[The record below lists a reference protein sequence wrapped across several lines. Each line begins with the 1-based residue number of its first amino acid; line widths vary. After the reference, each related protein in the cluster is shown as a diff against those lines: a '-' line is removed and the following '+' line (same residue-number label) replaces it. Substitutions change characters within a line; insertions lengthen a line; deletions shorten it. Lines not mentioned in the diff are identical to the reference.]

1 MGKIAAAAVTAALFG
16 TVVRRGSP
24 ELALLLT
31 VTAGVWILTAVLDG
45 LGAAAAMAER
55 LAQLAQMDAAVAGPV
70 LADGPVFG
78 RPDGRGGK
86 PGGGGAIDGGGGG
99 TGRAEPVFADDG
111 GVPAV
116 LHRRAVYKTAEKRV
130 CFR

>member
-1 MGKIAAAAVTAALFG
+1 MEVRGKIAAAAVTAALFG

-70 LADGPVFG
+70 LKTVVVALVT
-78 RPDGRGGK
+78 RITAELCRGAGE
-86 PGGGGAIDGGGGG
+86 GGLAAFVETAG
-99 TGRAEPVFADDG
+99 TILALTAALPLMA
-111 GVPAV
+111 AV
-116 LHRRAVYKTAEKRV
+116 LTMLEELLW
-130 CFR
+130 

>member
-1 MGKIAAAAVTAALFG
+1 MEVMGKIAAAAVTAALFG
-16 TVVRRGSP
+16 TVVRRGAP

-70 LADGPVFG
+70 LKTVVVALVT
-78 RPDGRGGK
+78 RITAEICRGAGE
-86 PGGGGAIDGGGGG
+86 GGLAAFVETAG
-99 TGRAEPVFADDG
+99 TILALTAALPLMA
-111 GVPAV
+111 AV
-116 LHRRAVYKTAEKRV
+116 LSMLEELLW
-130 CFR
+130 

>member
-1 MGKIAAAAVTAALFG
+1 MEVMGKIAAAAVTAALFG

-70 LADGPVFG
+70 LKTVVVALVT
-78 RPDGRGGK
+78 RITAEICRGAGE
-86 PGGGGAIDGGGGG
+86 GGLAAFVETAG
-99 TGRAEPVFADDG
+99 TILALTAALPLMA
-111 GVPAV
+111 AV
-116 LHRRAVYKTAEKRV
+116 LTMLEELLW
-130 CFR
+130 

>member
-70 LADGPVFG
+70 LKTVVVALVT
-78 RPDGRGGK
+78 RITAEICRGAGE
-86 PGGGGAIDGGGGG
+86 GGLAAFVETAG
-99 TGRAEPVFADDG
+99 TILALTAALPLMA
-111 GVPAV
+111 AV
-116 LHRRAVYKTAEKRV
+116 LTMLEDLLW
-130 CFR
+130 

>member
-31 VTAGVWILTAVLDG
+31 VTAGIWILTAVLDG

-70 LADGPVFG
+70 LKTVVVALVT
-78 RPDGRGGK
+78 RITAEICRGAGE
-86 PGGGGAIDGGGGG
+86 GGLAAFVETAG
-99 TGRAEPVFADDG
+99 TILALTAALPLMA
-111 GVPAV
+111 AV
-116 LHRRAVYKTAEKRV
+116 LTMLEELLW
-130 CFR
+130 

>member
-1 MGKIAAAAVTAALFG
+1 MEVMGKIAAAAVTAALFG

-70 LADGPVFG
+70 LKTVVVALVT
-78 RPDGRGGK
+78 RITAEICRGAGE
-86 PGGGGAIDGGGGG
+86 GGLAAFVETAG
-99 TGRAEPVFADDG
+99 TILALTAALPLMA
-111 GVPAV
+111 AV
-116 LHRRAVYKTAEKRV
+116 LTMLEELLG
-130 CFR
+130 

>member
-45 LGAAAAMAER
+45 L
-55 LAQLAQMDAAVAGPV
+55 
-70 LADGPVFG
+70 
-78 RPDGRGGK
+78 
-86 PGGGGAIDGGGGG
+86 
-99 TGRAEPVFADDG
+99 
-111 GVPAV
+111 
-116 LHRRAVYKTAEKRV
+116 
-130 CFR
+130 

>member
-16 TVVRRGSP
+16 TVVRRGAP

-70 LADGPVFG
+70 LKTVVVALVT
-78 RPDGRGGK
+78 RITAEICRGAGE
-86 PGGGGAIDGGGGG
+86 GGLAAFVETAG
-99 TGRAEPVFADDG
+99 TILALTAALPLMA
-111 GVPAV
+111 AV
-116 LHRRAVYKTAEKRV
+116 LTMLEELLW
-130 CFR
+130 

>member
-16 TVVRRGSP
+16 TVVRRGAP
-24 ELALLLT
+24 ELALMLT

-70 LADGPVFG
+70 LKTVVVALVT
-78 RPDGRGGK
+78 RITAEICRGAGE
-86 PGGGGAIDGGGGG
+86 GGLAAFVETAG
-99 TGRAEPVFADDG
+99 TILALTAALPLMA
-111 GVPAV
+111 AV
-116 LHRRAVYKTAEKRV
+116 LTMLEELLW
-130 CFR
+130 

>member
-1 MGKIAAAAVTAALFG
+1 MEVMGKIAAAAVTAALFG
-16 TVVRRGSP
+16 TVVRRGAP

-70 LADGPVFG
+70 LKTVVVALVT
-78 RPDGRGGK
+78 RITAELCRGAGE
-86 PGGGGAIDGGGGG
+86 GGLAAFVETAG
-99 TGRAEPVFADDG
+99 TILALTAALPLMA
-111 GVPAV
+111 AV
-116 LHRRAVYKTAEKRV
+116 LTMLEELLW
-130 CFR
+130 

>member
-16 TVVRRGSP
+16 TVVRRGAP

-70 LADGPVFG
+70 LKTVVVALVT
-78 RPDGRGGK
+78 RITAEICRGAGE
-86 PGGGGAIDGGGGG
+86 GGLAAFVETAG
-99 TGRAEPVFADDG
+99 TILALTAALPLRA
-111 GVPAV
+111 AV
-116 LHRRAVYKTAEKRV
+116 LTMLEELLW
-130 CFR
+130 

>member
-16 TVVRRGSP
+16 TVVRRDSP

-70 LADGPVFG
+70 LKTVVVALVT
-78 RPDGRGGK
+78 RITAEICRGAGE
-86 PGGGGAIDGGGGG
+86 GGLAAFVETAG
-99 TGRAEPVFADDG
+99 TILALTAALPLMA
-111 GVPAV
+111 AV
-116 LHRRAVYKTAEKRV
+116 LTMLEELLW
-130 CFR
+130 

>member
-1 MGKIAAAAVTAALFG
+1 MEVMGKIAAAAVTAALFG
-16 TVVRRGSP
+16 TVVRRGAP

-70 LADGPVFG
+70 LKTVVVALVT
-78 RPDGRGGK
+78 RITAEICRGAGE
-86 PGGGGAIDGGGGG
+86 GGLAAFVETAG
-99 TGRAEPVFADDG
+99 TILALTAALPLMA
-111 GVPAV
+111 AV
-116 LHRRAVYKTAEKRV
+116 LTILEELLW
-130 CFR
+130 

>member
-16 TVVRRGSP
+16 TVVRRGAP

-55 LAQLAQMDAAVAGPV
+55 LAQLAQMDAAVAGRGV
-70 LADGPVFG
+70 KTVGVARGTRSTAEV
-78 RPDGRGGK
+78 GRGAGE
-86 PGGGGAIDGGGGG
+86 GGLAAFVETAG
-99 TGRAEPVFADDG
+99 TILALTAALPLMA
-111 GVPAV
+111 AV
-116 LHRRAVYKTAEKRV
+116 LTMLEELLW
-130 CFR
+130 

>member
-1 MGKIAAAAVTAALFG
+1 MEVMGKIAAAAVTAALFG

-31 VTAGVWILTAVLDG
+31 VTAGIWILTAVLDG

-70 LADGPVFG
+70 LKTVVVALVT
-78 RPDGRGGK
+78 RITAEICRGAGE
-86 PGGGGAIDGGGGG
+86 GGLAAFVETAG
-99 TGRAEPVFADDG
+99 TILALTAALPLMA
-111 GVPAV
+111 AV
-116 LHRRAVYKTAEKRV
+116 LTMLEELLW
-130 CFR
+130 

>member
-1 MGKIAAAAVTAALFG
+1 MEVMGKIAAAAVTAALFG

-70 LADGPVFG
+70 LKTVVVALVT
-78 RPDGRGGK
+78 RITSEICRGAGE
-86 PGGGGAIDGGGGG
+86 GGLAAFVETAG
-99 TGRAEPVFADDG
+99 TILALTAALPLMA
-111 GVPAV
+111 AV
-116 LHRRAVYKTAEKRV
+116 LTMLEELLW
-130 CFR
+130 

>member
-16 TVVRRGSP
+16 TVVRRGAP

-31 VTAGVWILTAVLDG
+31 VTAGVWILSAVLDG

-70 LADGPVFG
+70 LKTVVVALVT
-78 RPDGRGGK
+78 RITAEICRGAGE
-86 PGGGGAIDGGGGG
+86 GGLAAFVETAG
-99 TGRAEPVFADDG
+99 TILALTAALPLMA
-111 GVPAV
+111 AV
-116 LHRRAVYKTAEKRV
+116 LTMLEELLW
-130 CFR
+130 

>member
-1 MGKIAAAAVTAALFG
+1 MEVMGKIAAAAVTAALFG
-16 TVVRRGSP
+16 TVVRRGAP

-70 LADGPVFG
+70 LKTVVVALVT
-78 RPDGRGGK
+78 RITAEICRGAGE
-86 PGGGGAIDGGGGG
+86 GGLAAFVETAG
-99 TGRAEPVFADDG
+99 TILALTAALPLMA
-111 GVPAV
+111 AV
-116 LHRRAVYKTAEKRV
+116 LTMLEELLW
-130 CFR
+130 

>member
-55 LAQLAQMDAAVAGPV
+55 LAQLAQLDAATVGPV
-70 LADGPVFG
+70 LKTVVVALVT
-78 RPDGRGGK
+78 RITAEICRGAGE
-86 PGGGGAIDGGGGG
+86 GGLAAFVETAG
-99 TGRAEPVFADDG
+99 TILALTAALPLMA
-111 GVPAV
+111 AV
-116 LHRRAVYKTAEKRV
+116 LTMLEELLW
-130 CFR
+130 

>member
-70 LADGPVFG
+70 LKTVVVALVT
-78 RPDGRGGK
+78 RITAELCRGAGE
-86 PGGGGAIDGGGGG
+86 GGLAAFVETAG
-99 TGRAEPVFADDG
+99 TILALTAALPLMA
-111 GVPAV
+111 AV
-116 LHRRAVYKTAEKRV
+116 LTMLEELLW
-130 CFR
+130 

>member
-16 TVVRRGSP
+16 TVVRRGAP

-70 LADGPVFG
+70 LKTVVVALVT
-78 RPDGRGGK
+78 RITAELCRGAGE
-86 PGGGGAIDGGGGG
+86 GGLAAFVETAG
-99 TGRAEPVFADDG
+99 TILALTAALPLMA
-111 GVPAV
+111 AV
-116 LHRRAVYKTAEKRV
+116 LTMLEELLW
-130 CFR
+130 

>member
-1 MGKIAAAAVTAALFG
+1 MEVIGKIAAAAVTAALFG
-16 TVVRRGSP
+16 TVVRRGAP

-70 LADGPVFG
+70 LKTVVVALVT
-78 RPDGRGGK
+78 RITAEICRGAGE
-86 PGGGGAIDGGGGG
+86 GGLAAFVETAG
-99 TGRAEPVFADDG
+99 TILALTAALPLMA
-111 GVPAV
+111 AV
-116 LHRRAVYKTAEKRV
+116 LTMLEELLW
-130 CFR
+130 

>member
-16 TVVRRGSP
+16 TVVRRSAP

-31 VTAGVWILTAVLDG
+31 VTAGVWILTEVLDG

-70 LADGPVFG
+70 LKTVVVALVT
-78 RPDGRGGK
+78 RITAEICRGAGE
-86 PGGGGAIDGGGGG
+86 GGLAAFVETAG
-99 TGRAEPVFADDG
+99 TILALTAALPLMA
-111 GVPAV
+111 AV
-116 LHRRAVYKTAEKRV
+116 LTMLEELLW
-130 CFR
+130 

>member
-16 TVVRRGSP
+16 TVVRRGAP

-70 LADGPVFG
+70 LKTVVVALVT
-78 RPDGRGGK
+78 RITAEICRGAGE
-86 PGGGGAIDGGGGG
+86 GGLAAFVEAAG
-99 TGRAEPVFADDG
+99 TIVALTAALPLMA
-111 GVPAV
+111 AV
-116 LHRRAVYKTAEKRV
+116 LTMLEELLW
-130 CFR
+130 

>member
-16 TVVRRGSP
+16 TVVRRGAP

-70 LADGPVFG
+70 LKTVVVALVT
-78 RPDGRGGK
+78 RITAEICRGAGE
-86 PGGGGAIDGGGGG
+86 GGLAAFVETAG
-99 TGRAEPVFADDG
+99 TILALTAALPLMA
-111 GVPAV
+111 AV
-116 LHRRAVYKTAEKRV
+116 LTMLEDLLW
-130 CFR
+130 

>member
-16 TVVRRGSP
+16 TVVRRGAP

-55 LAQLAQMDAAVAGPV
+55 LAKLAQMDAAVAGPV
-70 LADGPVFG
+70 LKTVVVALVT
-78 RPDGRGGK
+78 RITAEICRGAGE
-86 PGGGGAIDGGGGG
+86 GGLAAFVETAG
-99 TGRAEPVFADDG
+99 TILALTAALPLMA
-111 GVPAV
+111 AV
-116 LHRRAVYKTAEKRV
+116 LTMLEELLW
-130 CFR
+130 

>member
-1 MGKIAAAAVTAALFG
+1 MGKIATAAVTAALFG
-16 TVVRRGSP
+16 TVVRRGAP

-70 LADGPVFG
+70 LKTVVEAPVT
-78 RPDGRGGK
+78 RITAEICRGAGE
-86 PGGGGAIDGGGGG
+86 GGLAAFVETAG
-99 TGRAEPVFADDG
+99 TILALTAALPLMA
-111 GVPAV
+111 AV
-116 LHRRAVYKTAEKRV
+116 LTMLEELLW
-130 CFR
+130 

>member
-16 TVVRRGSP
+16 TVVRRSAP

-70 LADGPVFG
+70 LKTVVVALVT
-78 RPDGRGGK
+78 RITAEICRGAGE
-86 PGGGGAIDGGGGG
+86 GGLAAFVETATILAL
-99 TGRAEPVFADDG
+99 TAALPLMA
-111 GVPAV
+111 AV
-116 LHRRAVYKTAEKRV
+116 LTMLEELLW
-130 CFR
+130 

>member
-16 TVVRRGSP
+16 TVVRRGAP

-55 LAQLAQMDAAVAGPV
+55 LAQLAQLDAAAVGPV
-70 LADGPVFG
+70 LKTVVVALVT
-78 RPDGRGGK
+78 RITAEICRGAGE
-86 PGGGGAIDGGGGG
+86 GGLAAFVETAG
-99 TGRAEPVFADDG
+99 TILALTAALPLMA
-111 GVPAV
+111 AV
-116 LHRRAVYKTAEKRV
+116 LTMLEELLW
-130 CFR
+130 

>member
-70 LADGPVFG
+70 LKTVVVALVT
-78 RPDGRGGK
+78 RITAEICRGAGE
-86 PGGGGAIDGGGGG
+86 GGLAAFVETAG
-99 TGRAEPVFADDG
+99 TILALTAALPLMA
-111 GVPAV
+111 AV
-116 LHRRAVYKTAEKRV
+116 LTMLEELLW
-130 CFR
+130 

>member
-55 LAQLAQMDAAVAGPV
+55 LAQLAQLDATVVGPV
-70 LADGPVFG
+70 LKTVVLALVT
-78 RPDGRGGK
+78 RITAEICRGAGE
-86 PGGGGAIDGGGGG
+86 GGMAAFVETAG
-99 TGRAEPVFADDG
+99 TVLALAAALPLMA
-111 GVPAV
+111 AV
-116 LHRRAVYKTAEKRV
+116 LTMMEELLW
-130 CFR
+130 

>member
-1 MGKIAAAAVTAALFG
+1 MEVIGKIAAAAVTAALFG

-70 LADGPVFG
+70 LKTVVVALVT
-78 RPDGRGGK
+78 RITAEICRGAGE
-86 PGGGGAIDGGGGG
+86 GGLAAFVETAG
-99 TGRAEPVFADDG
+99 TILALTAALPLMA
-111 GVPAV
+111 AV
-116 LHRRAVYKTAEKRV
+116 LTMLEELLW
-130 CFR
+130 